1 MTGRIPSRA
10 DCLKR
15 AQDDSA
21 QLKDQFEE
29 HSKIS
34 DELRQVIDTED
45 PSIEDYQLPEAVER
59 MSVETIEIAEQRK
72 RFAAEVEAFDEQSKI
87 VETETESIRADLQ
100 DHQLT
105 NEELEQARKDQLDFI
120 KSLFEIDSKLAVL
133 VFEDK
138 GLFEHAIR
146 NLRDHATQYQTKLN
160 KVLDEVY
167 SLTESLR
174 SAKEEYDERVRK
186 LVEPLRQELHDTK
199 EQLEISKALEVSMDE
214 QLAQVEEALSNEQQ
228 ERQTSETALHNE
240 IDEHKDA
247 IKRLRTDAEAL
258 LRQNSHLQTDI
269 QNMESEK
276 DVLSHQ
282 NDEQKAEIK
291 MLEDTL
297 KELEA
302 RLSRHNEQLQTQ
314 VHDTK
319 AANEQLHALVHTLR
333 EDNATLNTQF
343 NEVQAESD
351 TLDGQV
357 IQAEAKNRALQSENG
372 TLGVQVTQAEATNR
386 ALQSEKDALYARA
399 NQLEAQI
406 QNLNREIGD
415 LTGQISHSEA
425 QIHDLE
431 AEKGDLID
439 RNQEY
444 EQHIQALNTDHQ
456 GKVKSLEDELHTL
469 QQEQATFIDNYHG
482 EAQQSEEDKD
492 ALKNQIHNLERDI
505 SNLSIQQEQKDAQIE
520 NLEAN
525 VQSLEKQCDDQSNQ
539 NRQHLEEISQLKSE
553 LEIRENTLQGTIQHA
568 NEERSSSL
576 QEIQQLQH
584 FIFSKLLS
592 IQNDQN
598 ISFPTAFGIRV
609 HFKRQQLWVS
619 QGTLARWIQGSL
631 ESLTNSTED
640 TLNSAETYQQILGS
654 IFYLQ
659 STSDIRNK
667 EILLECMGN
676 FRTWLTKACKDRTSI
691 LGLALDRAIKVIQE
705 GSQSDPWFSTREF
718 DASRII
724 DSRNSELPETTSV
737 IADGFSGIILVVQG
751 TDIQVCE
758 ATDIFMRQQTSCG
771 MQLIFNEALNLPDL
785 QLLAD
790 SWPHIDRWEPLGF
803 WAVKVGRFN
812 LVKKSGRIYEPTGL
826 TW

>member
-1 MTGRIPSRA
+1 MAGRIPSRA
-10 DCLKR
+10 DRLQR

-21 QLKDQFEE
+21 KLRDRFGE

-59 MSVETIEIAEQRK
+59 MSVETIELAEQRK
-72 RFAAEVEAFDEQSKI
+72 RFAAEVKAFDEQSRI
-87 VETETESIRADLQ
+87 VESETESIRADLHE
-100 DHQLT
+100 HQLT
-105 NEELEQARKDQLDFI
+105 SEELEQARKDQLDFI
-120 KSLFEIDSKLAVL
+120 KGLFEIDSKLAAL

-138 GLFEHAIR
+138 GLFEHAIK

-160 KVLDEVY
+160 KVLDEIH

-174 SAKEEYDERVRK
+174 SAQEEYDERVGK
-186 LVEPLRQELHDTK
+186 LVDPLRQELRDTK
-199 EQLEISKALEVSMDE
+199 EQLEISKALEVSTDE

-228 ERQTSETALHNE
+228 ERKTSETALHNE
-240 IDEHKDA
+240 IDEHKDE
-247 IKRLRTDAEAL
+247 IERLRTDAEAL
-258 LRQNSHLQTDI
+258 LREKTQLQTDI
-269 QNMESEK
+269 QIMESEK
-276 DVLSHQ
+276 DDLSHQ
-282 NDEQKAEIK
+282 NDEQKAEIT

-297 KELEA
+297 KELEE
-302 RLSRHNEQLQTQ
+302 RLSHHNEQLQTQ
-314 VHDTK
+314 VHDTE
-319 AANEQLHALVHTLR
+319 AANEQLRARVHILR
-333 EDNATLNTQF
+333 ADNATLNTQY
-343 NEVQAESD
+343 NEAQAEID
-351 TLDGQV
+351 TLEDQV
-357 IQAEAKNRALQSENG
+357 AE
-372 TLGVQVTQAEATNR
+372 AEATNR
-386 ALQSEKDALYARA
+386 TLQSEKDALYARA

-406 QNLNREIGD
+406 QNLNGKIGD

-431 AEKGDLID
+431 AEKRDLID
-439 RNQEY
+439 RNQEH

-456 GKVKSLEDELHTL
+456 GKVKSLKDELHAL
-469 QQEQATFIDNYHG
+469 QQEQATIIDNYHG
-482 EAQQSEEDKD
+482 EAEQSEEEKD
-492 ALKNQIHNLERDI
+492 ALKDQIHNLERDV

-553 LEIRENTLQGTIQHA
+553 LKIRENTLQGTIQKA

-598 ISFPTAFGIRV
+598 ISFPTASGIRL
-609 HFKRQQLWVS
+609 HFRRQQLSIS
-619 QGTLARWIQGSL
+619 QDTLARWIQGSL
-631 ESLTNSTED
+631 DSLINSTED
-640 TLNSAETYQQILGS
+640 TLNSAETYQQVLGS
-654 IFYLQ
+654 IVHLQ
-659 STSDIRNK
+659 SSSDIQNK
-667 EILLECMGN
+667 ESLLECMRN
-676 FRTWLTKACKDRTSI
+676 FQTWLTKACKDRTSI
-691 LGLALDRAIKVIQE
+691 LGLALDRAVKVIQE
-705 GSQSDPWFSTREF
+705 GPQSDPWFSTNEF

-803 WAVKVGRFN
+803 WAVKVGRIN
-812 LVKKSGRIYEPTGL
+812 LVQKSGRIDEPGNFEEA
-826 TW
+826 